1 MHDTNPTP
9 DPRAARTR
17 SLVSALVGAVVYG
30 SWGFAANYSVS
41 LSKTQTVAL
50 AQGTF
55 SFVLSLL
62 LTGALERLWRRFR
75 SVSIATCIALAVTYP
90 LVILVHVCVGTPR
103 IIVTMAPGT
112 LMTGIFVVLYLLNL
126 RRVSKPSSEG

>member
-1 MHDTNPTP
+1 MPTSVP
-9 DPRAARTR
+9 PSRGSLRR
-17 SLVSALVGAVVYG
+17 SLVSALGGAVIYG
-30 SWGFAANYSVS
+30 SWGFVANYSVS
-41 LSKTQTVAL
+41 LAKAHKVAL